1 MCAGHDGATA
11 QAANRV
17 SVETG
22 TATKPS
28 DAHPASTGSDPSASE
43 CLLRRRPALALRSLH
58 PPMPGKRR
66 DPAPALRLRARGEDE
81 RLTAGAGAGI
91 LGGGSPVPRTGV
103 GLNAE
108 DAVARRPSDGQGT
121 DLASRLVREAHVR
134 LVWITAST
142 ACSQPPSSFSKL
154 VLLVSNERHRW
165 LAVNNSRVMV

>member
-66 DPAPALRLRARGEDE
+66 DPAPALRLRAR
-81 RLTAGAGAGI
+81 
-91 LGGGSPVPRTGV
+91 GSPVPRTGV